1 MRALTIGLMAAAA
14 LTVGG
19 CSEQTEE
26 AAETTLDSAAT
37 DTATNV
43 DQMGESLENGAEA
56 VGEGVDQTG
65 EAIANGAAAVEAD
78 VQDTTVR
85 DAQVD

>member
-14 LTVGG
+14 LTVAG
-19 CSEQTEE
+19 CSEGTED
-26 AAETTLDSAAT
+26 AAETTVDSAAM
-37 DTATNV
+37 DTEANV

-65 EAIANGAAAVEAD
+65 EAVANGAAAVEAD
-78 VQDTTVR
+78 VQDTTVT
-85 DAQVD
+85 DAKVD